1 MHIFLALRPRHHLSQ
16 QRRLPAPPAAGAGG
30 AAVRRAGRQDEGRR
44 QGGHIR
50 VLDVRGVRPHP
61 ARRQGFRRETHG
73 RQVYHFIFSL
83 VIADIIRCPFIQVR
97 REPGHLRPR
106 PEAHPQSCVLPL
118 PRLYRGE
125 EPRVVRHLRSGAQ
138 VLLTP
143 ATSNCKYFSN
153 TTKYFSA
160 LRSPT

>member
-1 MHIFLALRPRHHLSQ
+1 MQIFSALRPRQHLCQ

-30 AAVRRAGRQDEGRR
+30 AAVRRAGRQDEGRG

-50 VLDVRGVRPHP
+50 VVDVRGVRPHP

-73 RQVYHFIFSL
+73 RQVDHFIFSL
-83 VIADIIRCPFIQVR
+83 VIADKRCPIIQVR

-106 PEAHPQSCVLPL
+106 PEAHPQPRVLPL
-118 PRLYRGE
+118 PRLHCGE
-125 EPRVVRHLRSGAQ
+125 EPCVVRHLRSGAQ
-138 VLLTP
+138 VLLTTS
-143 ATSNCKYFSN
+143 TSNCKYFSK